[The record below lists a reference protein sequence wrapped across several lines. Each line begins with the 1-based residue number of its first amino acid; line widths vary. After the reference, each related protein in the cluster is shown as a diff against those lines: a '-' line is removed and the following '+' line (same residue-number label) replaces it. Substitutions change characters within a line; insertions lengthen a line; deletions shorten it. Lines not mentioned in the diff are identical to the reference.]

1 MTSIKTTKQSVHM
14 NVWSTE
20 NVDVSKVYTRTF
32 FDAFN
37 FQNYRVY
44 IRNVD
49 GTLNESSLDVDDSK
63 MKKFSD
69 VLGEEQTPN
78 GYTNLPLEIDSSD
91 DENEMGM
98 IDTVTQYISR
108 FKPSG
113 DEDKSSNK
121 ALGGIMVS
129 FPLDVESP
137 IVAIDDLYTTNITH
151 THSIYQ
157 FSNSTVDYRFIENVL
172 RDLYIQF
179 DYLKQMGMIYTDIN
193 LEMLFRIQN
202 RFFIIDSE
210 NLVSI
215 NEDARTDQE
224 KLAYTAV
231 IKCIAKLIGQD
242 TSGDFSTTFTEI
254 QDTRVYFVL
263 KRLEIERVFEW
274 I

>member
-20 NVDVSKVYTRTF
+20 HVDVSKVYTRAF

-44 IRNVD
+44 VRNVD
-49 GTLNESSLDVDDSK
+49 GTLNDLSLEVGDSK
-63 MKKFSD
+63 VKKFSD
-69 VLGEEQTPN
+69 VLGEEQTSN

-98 IDTVTQYISR
+98 IDTVTQYIGR
-108 FKPSG
+108 FKPFG
-113 DEDKSSNK
+113 DEDKPSNK
-121 ALGGIMVS
+121 EMGGIMVS
-129 FPLDVESP
+129 FPLNIESP
-137 IVAIDDLYTTNITH
+137 IVDINDLYTTKITFAQ
-151 THSIYQ
+151 SIYQ
-157 FSNSTVDYRFIENVL
+157 SSKSTVDYRFIENVL

-193 LEMLFRIQN
+193 LEMLFHIQN

-210 NLVSI
+210 NLVAI
-215 NEDARTDQE
+215 DEKMREDQE
-224 KLAYTAV
+224 KLACTAV
-231 IKCIAKLIGQD
+231 VRCIAKILGQD
-242 TSGDFSTTFTEI
+242 PEGEFTVIFSDI

-263 KRLEIERVFEW
+263 KRLELERVFEW

>member
-1 MTSIKTTKQSVHM
+1 MTSIKTTKQSVHV

-20 NVDVSKVYTRTF
+20 HVDVSKVYTRPF

-49 GTLNESSLDVDDSK
+49 GTLNDSPLEVGDVK
-63 MKKFSD
+63 GKKFSD
-69 VLGEEQTPN
+69 VLGEKQTPN
-78 GYTNLPLEIDSSD
+78 GYTDLPLEIDSSD

-113 DEDKSSNK
+113 DEDKSSNQ
-121 ALGGIMVS
+121 AFGGIMVS

-137 IVAIDDLYTTNITH
+137 IVAIDDLYTTKITH
-151 THSIYQ
+151 AQSIYQ
-157 FSNSTVDYRFIENVL
+157 SSKSTVDYRFIENVL

-179 DYLKQMGMIYTDIN
+179 DYLKQMGMTYTDIK
-193 LEMLFRIQN
+193 LDTLFRIQN

-215 NEDARTDQE
+215 DEDARADQE
-224 KLAYTAV
+224 KLTCTAV
-231 IKCIAKLIGQD
+231 VRCIAKLLGQD
-242 TSGDFSTTFTEI
+242 TEGEFTVNFSDI

>member
-1 MTSIKTTKQSVHM
+1 MTSIKTTKQSVHV

-20 NVDVSKVYTRTF
+20 HVDVSKVYTRPF

-49 GTLNESSLDVDDSK
+49 GTLNDSPLEVGDVK
-63 MKKFSD
+63 GKKFSD

-78 GYTNLPLEIDSSD
+78 GYTDLPLEIDSSD

-113 DEDKSSNK
+113 DEDKSSNQ
-121 ALGGIMVS
+121 AFGGIMVS

-137 IVAIDDLYTTNITH
+137 IVAIDDLYTTKITH
-151 THSIYQ
+151 AQSIYQ
-157 FSNSTVDYRFIENVL
+157 SSKSTVDYRFIENVL

-179 DYLKQMGMIYTDIN
+179 DYLKQMGMTYTDIK
-193 LEMLFRIQN
+193 LDTLFRIQN

-215 NEDARTDQE
+215 DEDARADQE
-224 KLAYTAV
+224 KLTCTAV
-231 IKCIAKLIGQD
+231 VRCIAKLLGQD
-242 TSGDFSTTFTEI
+242 TEGEFTVNFSDI

>member
-20 NVDVSKVYTRTF
+20 HVDVSKVYTRSF

-44 IRNVD
+44 VRNVD
-49 GTLNESSLDVDDSK
+49 GTLNDLSLEVGDSK
-63 MKKFSD
+63 VKKFSD
-69 VLGEEQTPN
+69 VLGEEQSPN

-98 IDTVTQYISR
+98 IDTVTQYIGR
-108 FKPSG
+108 FKPFD
-113 DEDKSSNK
+113 DEDKPSNK
-121 ALGGIMVS
+121 AMGGIMVS
-129 FPLDVESP
+129 FPLNIESP
-137 IVAIDDLYTTNITH
+137 IVDINDIYTTKITYAQ
-151 THSIYQ
+151 SIYQ
-157 FSNSTVDYRFIENVL
+157 SSKSTVDYRFIENVL

-193 LEMLFRIQN
+193 LEMLFHIQN

-210 NLVSI
+210 NLVAI
-215 NEDARTDQE
+215 DEKMREDQE
-224 KLAYTAV
+224 KLACTAV
-231 IKCIAKLIGQD
+231 VRCIAKILGQD
-242 TSGDFSTTFTEI
+242 SEGEFTVIFSDI

-263 KRLEIERVFEW
+263 KRLELEHVFEW

>member
-20 NVDVSKVYTRTF
+20 HVDVSKVYTRTF

-49 GTLNESSLDVDDSK
+49 GTLNDSPLEVDDSK
-63 MKKFSD
+63 DKKFSD

-108 FKPSG
+108 FKPSS
-113 DEDKSSNK
+113 DEDKSLNK

-137 IVAIDDLYTTNITH
+137 IVAIYNLYTTKITH
-151 THSIYQ
+151 AQSIYQ
-157 FSNSTVDYRFIENVL
+157 SSKSTVDYRFIENVL

-202 RFFIIDSE
+202 RFVIIDSE

-215 NEDARTDQE
+215 HEDVRADQE
-224 KLAYTAV
+224 KLACTAV
-231 IKCIAKLIGQD
+231 VRCITKLLGQD
-242 TSGDFSTTFTEI
+242 AGGDFTSSFTDI

>member
-49 GTLNESSLDVDDSK
+49 GTLNDSPLEAEDSK
-63 MKKFSD
+63 EKKFSD

-113 DEDKSSNK
+113 DEDKPSNK

-137 IVAIDDLYTTNITH
+137 IVAIDDLYTTKITQAL
-151 THSIYQ
+151 SIYQ
-157 FSNSTVDYRFIENVL
+157 SSKSTVDYRFIENVL

-179 DYLKQMGMIYTDIN
+179 DYLKQIGMIYTDIN

-242 TSGDFSTTFTEI
+242 TGGDFSTTFTEI

-263 KRLEIERVFEW
+263 KRLELEGMFEW